1 MSITCK
7 NAIQTRF
14 VTGAFFLSWLPRQI
28 IHFLSIL
35 LYRYIHGDDQGQFND
50 IMKKIE
56 FFSVLIGN
64 DDQKT
69 LIFYSYFP
77 DSYYPHKTAYSNV
90 FLVPLAFFIAIR
102 LTKRELKET
111 KRHHAENR
119 QQNGYPQN
127 GRRVSILP
135 PQDSSVSSSR
145 TSVWKVFLVNNV
157 RTTERVDSTL
167 ERFVPS
173 GQTKNFLTNKLAF
186 SMI

>member
-1 MSITCK
+1 MDAEVRKRQKSSEAVTR
-7 NAIQTRF
+7 QTRF

-35 LYRYIHGDDQGQFND
+35 LYRYIHGDDQRQFND

-56 FFSVLIGN
+56 FFSVLI
-64 DDQKT
+64 
-69 LIFYSYFP
+69 
-77 DSYYPHKTAYSNV
+77 AYSNV

-145 TSVWKVFLVNNV
+145 ISVWKLFLVKNIG
-157 RTTERVDSTL
+157 TTERVDSTL
-167 ERFVPS
+167 ERLIPS
-173 GQTKNFLTNKLAF
+173 GQTKNF
-186 SMI
+186 